1 MDKQE
6 NLGQVKRMDDGVRV
20 NVSRD
25 GKFLIIRSPRLGE
38 QPIIKP
44 TAYFSK
50 LLERALKNSYRS
62 AEQIK
67 Q

>member
-6 NLGQVKRMDDGVRV
+6 NMDQVKRMDDGVKV

-25 GKFLIIRSPRLGE
+25 GKWIIIRSPKLE

-44 TAYFSK
+44 CAYFAKILSQ
-50 LLERALKNSYRS
+50 ALKKSYYN